1 MFVLDVL
8 GGLCLFLYGLNNLSE
23 GLRHAFKKNTDKL
36 LLDSRKNIFLYFL
49 SGIFV
54 TSIIQSSS
62 ATSVMVIALTN
73 GGLISLNQGVSII
86 FGANIGTTV
95 TTHLL
100 KMDLEELVLP
110 SIFFGFLIN
119 LLGKRSLGDCL
130 MGFGI
135 AFLGINILHEHL
147 WMLRNNPAFF
157 NFIVRLS
164 QAPKLALISGALFT
178 AIFQSSSAGMGFLIS
193 MIKNNLVDL
202 NTSILIMFGLN
213 IGTCTTA
220 FIASI
225 HGKKNGKR
233 IALAHFI
240 FNAVGVL
247 IFLLFFD
254 KFIYTIN
261 YMLPQSN
268 IVKKVSLAHTLFNV
282 VNALL
287 FLPFINGFVKM
298 LYVLIP
304 ENKNCFFRK

>member
-1 MFVLDVL
+1 VFILNVL
-8 GGLCLFLYGLNNLSE
+8 GGLCLFLYGINNLSE

-36 LLDSRKNIFLYFL
+36 LGSRKNVFLCFL

-62 ATSVMVIALTN
+62 ATSVMVIALSN
-73 GGLISLNQGVSII
+73 GGLISLEQGVGII
-86 FGANIGTTV
+86 LGTNIGTTV

-100 KMDLEELVLP
+100 KMNLKELVLP

-119 LLGKRSLGDCL
+119 LLGKRSLGDCF

-135 AFLGINILHEHL
+135 AFLGINVLHEHL

-157 NFIVRLS
+157 NFFVKLS
-164 QAPKLALISGALFT
+164 QAPKLALISGILFT

-193 MIKNNLVDL
+193 MIKNNLVDF
-202 NTSILIMFGLN
+202 NISILIMFGLN

-225 HGKKNGKR
+225 QGKKNGKR

-261 YMLPQSN
+261 YILPQSGV
-268 IVKKVSLAHTLFNV
+268 VKKVALAHTLFNV
-282 VNALL
+282 INGLL
-287 FLPFINGFVKM
+287 FLPFVNGFVKM

-304 ENKNCFFRK
+304 ENKNIFKK